1 MEQVGEVEQA
11 DEVEQAADKLAWKA
25 ADQDDKALAQ
35 QAADKAADDSLE
47 AAEEGAQSVPPR
59 THCECPAAAVL
70 PVHAP
75 PA

>member
-1 MEQVGEVEQA
+1 MEQVGEVEPA
-11 DEVEQAADKLAWKA
+11 DEVEQAADKALAWKA

-59 THCECPAAAVL
+59 THCECPAAAV

>member
-11 DEVEQAADKLAWKA
+11 DEVEQAADKALAWKA

-35 QAADKAADDSLE
+35 QAADKAV
-47 AAEEGAQSVPPR
+47 EGAQSVPPLPR
-59 THCECPAAAVL
+59 THCECPAAAVPRL
-70 PVHAP
+70 HAH